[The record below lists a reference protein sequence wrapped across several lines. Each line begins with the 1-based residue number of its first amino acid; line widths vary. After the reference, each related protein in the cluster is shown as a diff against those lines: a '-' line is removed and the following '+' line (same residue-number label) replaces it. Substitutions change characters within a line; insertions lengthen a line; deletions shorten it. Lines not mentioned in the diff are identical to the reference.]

1 LLETHQCLNQW
12 SHQGIVATIIVPND
26 PRNDRIKV
34 LEAFAYL
41 YAGRNQE
48 AIQTAQQIIDVQKD
62 SALNVWPYLIQ
73 TSAFVRLET
82 IDEARTIADEFRSS
96 FGKLD
101 WPSIERG
108 AWSQEELDRVHG
120 DMIVAGMLSDA
131 GEAITH

>member
-1 LLETHQCLNQW
+1 M
-12 SHQGIVATIIVPND
+12 
-26 PRNDRIKV
+26 
-34 LEAFAYL
+34 

-48 AIQTAQQIIDVQKD
+48 AIQTAKQIIGVQKN

-73 TSAFVRLET
+73 TSAFVRLGKV
-82 IDEARTIADEFRSS
+82 DEARTIADAFRSS

-120 DMIVAGMLSDA
+120 DMIVAGMLPDA
-131 GEAITH
+131 NEPVIR